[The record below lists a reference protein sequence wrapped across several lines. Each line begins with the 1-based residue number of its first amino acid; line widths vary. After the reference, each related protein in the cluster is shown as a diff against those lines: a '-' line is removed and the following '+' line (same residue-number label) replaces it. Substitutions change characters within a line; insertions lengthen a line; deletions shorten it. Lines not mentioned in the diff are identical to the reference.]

1 MCEQTYKHLSRQRTP
16 KLETWKQVK
25 HDLTTQGNA
34 KLIQRKVERSI
45 GKKITLKDISNIKQK
60 MKYDISKNDIEP
72 VIDLLKC
79 KANSTVE
86 VFVSK
91 ENEFLGSLYQD
102 EYMKNLYNMF
112 PEILLVD
119 AVYKLLDLRIPGYL
133 LLTVDGDDLSQ
144 IAALFI
150 VAEETKEIIQ
160 TVLNVFKV
168 KNESWEKTK
177 VMLIDKNL
185 VKREAFKDYFT
196 NVSFLICLCL
206 TLRAFRREVTCEK
219 NGYNF

>member
-1 MCEQTYKHLSRQRTP
+1 
-16 KLETWKQVK
+16 
-25 HDLTTQGNA
+25 
-34 KLIQRKVERSI
+34 
-45 GKKITLKDISNIKQK
+45 

-102 EYMKNLYNMF
+102 EYMKNLYNIF

-185 VKREAFKDYFT
+185 VKREAFKDCFT

-219 NGYNF
+219 KNGYNF